1 MTDTLAVTD
10 GRVLVPGFDVVRADV
25 LIDADAGEILDVA
38 PGLAGDADET
48 LDAEDGLVIPGLVNA
63 HCHAAMTLL
72 RGYADDEPL
81 DVWLREHVWPVEAEL
96 TAADV
101 RAGTELALVELIR
114 SGVTAFAD
122 MYFHVD
128 EVADAVADAGVRAR
142 IGHGVVTVGKDEA
155 AARDDLD
162 ESFAVAA
169 RLDGAAD
176 GRIRTAVMPHSLTTV
191 SEDLLAETA
200 DRARDADVPI
210 HFHLNETEDE
220 VDPVVDEHGVRP
232 TEHADDLGL
241 LAEDTFVAHGVHTDA
256 TEIETLADRGTSV
269 VHCPASNMKLNS
281 GMAPIQDMLDA
292 GVPVAL
298 GTDGAASNNDLDLF
312 DEIRDAAMLG
322 KLAADDAAAVDA
334 EAAVRLATEGGARA
348 LGFDSGRIEA
358 GANADLAVVDL
369 DAAHLTPEHDL
380 VSHLAYAARGG
391 DVRHTVCDGTVLMRD
406 RDVRFLDEAAVCERA
421 QEQAAALVAR
431 AEQ

>member
-128 EVADAVADAGVRAR
+128 EVADAVAEAGVRAR

-220 VDPVVDEHGVRP
+220 VDPVVDEYGVRP
-232 TEHADDLGL
+232 SEHADDLGL

-406 RDVRFLDEAAVCERA
+406 RDVRSLDEAAVCERA

>member
-128 EVADAVADAGVRAR
+128 EVADAVAEAGVRAR

-220 VDPVVDEHGVRP
+220 VDPVVDEYGVRP